1 MLLLGWMQEGAS
13 NVVNNLPY
21 KKKLFMLAIYTAPV
35 LAALSWMTPR
45 AAVSARR
52 LAELSI

>member
-21 KKKLFMLAIYTAPV
+21 KKKAFHACYLHSTSLGGV
-35 LAALSWMTPR
+35 
-45 AAVSARR
+45 
-52 LAELSI
+52 ELDDTESSSLGKTSR